1 MRLSIAL
8 YHIFISYTTLFNL
21 AYLFCVDG
29 APTAAVKAR
38 QFLYAKPGFVPVYI
52 RPGDTPLED
61 INVDL
66 AEAFNVYD
74 QKHGRIFY
82 GRHIGDKLNDVN
94 KKTDEIHKNS
104 DIAIV
109 ALDEKSVENNKVSS
123 TDNTHHI
130 QKIPRP
136 ARR

>member
-1 MRLSIAL
+1 M
-8 YHIFISYTTLFNL
+8 
-21 AYLFCVDG
+21 
-29 APTAAVKAR
+29 KAR

-52 RPGDTPLED
+52 RPGDTPLEE
-61 INVDL
+61 INSDL

-82 GRHIGDKLNDVN
+82 GRYVGDKLSDTN
-94 KKTDEIHKNS
+94 KKSDEAHKNS
-104 DIAIV
+104 DINNVTSQRKSDDKHETV
-109 ALDEKSVENNKVSS
+109 ASHHFHVLQ
-123 TDNTHHI
+123 HI